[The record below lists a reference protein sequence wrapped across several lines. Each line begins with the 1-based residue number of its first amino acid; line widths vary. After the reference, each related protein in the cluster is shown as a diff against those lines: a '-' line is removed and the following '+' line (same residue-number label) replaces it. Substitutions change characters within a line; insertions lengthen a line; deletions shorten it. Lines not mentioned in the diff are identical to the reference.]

1 MYFDCSEYED
11 GEVYLAADVSIKCDG
26 PEAGPYLDSLS
37 YVSFMSVL
45 FPLGIPLYYVLAL
58 YKVRGAINTPLPS
71 ILKDKDYIT
80 AFALA
85 GHKFI
90 DNEGNRMSGEQ
101 LGSAQKVVRDDWV
114 QRNPELAAS
123 LEGKDYKS
131 QYERVRARAGIKKA
145 KDFIKRKARAAS
157 VPAHRFKFL
166 WGEWAPSVAS
176 VDSVVDPYIA

>member
-1 MYFDCSEYED
+1 M
-11 GEVYLAADVSIKCDG
+11 SI
-26 PEAGPYLDSLS
+26 
-37 YVSFMSVL
+37 L

-90 DNEGNRMSGEQ
+90 DNEGKQMSGEQ
-101 LGSAQKVVRDDWV
+101 LSTARKVVKSDWV

-131 QYERVRARAGIKKA
+131 QYEQMRKRAGFKKA
-145 KDFIKRKARAAS
+145 KAFIKRKARASS

-166 WGEWAPSVAS
+166 WVSVLGTEFEILCCVSTLILFCESFAGPLQS
-176 VDSVVDPYIA
+176 KLMVFRGA